1 MVIRQGTEL
10 IRTWSALGTLL
21 VILNF
26 RRVEQVNSLRGRPPL
41 IWKQVGYCADA
52 SRSEPGLVISC
63 FVLHPLS
70 PPHSHAILLHF
81 PVRAG
86 TRTPVK
92 LYEPSCARCS
102 KYGTHFAFLCGLQRG
117 RRPEDC
123 WVSDVGRTASR
134 QRQTQLVG
142 FLDHAR
148 FSFLKRWPSRVYADC

>member
-10 IRTWSALGTLL
+10 IRIWSALGTLL

-81 PVRAG
+81 SVRAG
-86 TRTPVK
+86 TRTPLK

-102 KYGTHFAFLCGLQRG
+102 QDGTHFDFLCGLQRG
-117 RRPEDC
+117 CRPKDRR
-123 WVSDVGRTASR
+123 VSGIGRTASR
-134 QRQTQLVG
+134 QWQTQLAV

-148 FSFLKRWPSRVYADC
+148 FYYLKGWPLTVYADC